1 MKTKNYLK
9 KELPILIVI
18 ILPVVFVLILKNHLN
33 SSTQI
38 NWIEPRQIS
47 TWIFVLSLIGLNF
60 LIYGLMLFI
69 QRIDPKKSNY
79 EIFKSAF
86 YKIRFMISLF
96 MSVIIGV
103 FIASNSGIVINEIKI
118 IRISTF
124 VLLAVTGNY
133 AYNVKPN
140 WFIGFRTPWTL
151 DNEMVWRKT
160 HHLGAKIMIGFSIFG
175 IAISLIPQ
183 KETTGLIVFLSV
195 ILIMVSIPIIYSY
208 RLHKKL
214 NFKKI

>member
-1 MKTKNYLK
+1 METKNHLK
-9 KELPILIVI
+9 KELPILIVVF
-18 ILPVVFVLILKNHLN
+18 LPVLFILIVKNQLN
-33 SSTQI
+33 SLAQI
-38 NWIEPRQIS
+38 NWIEPKQIS
-47 TWIFVLSLIGLNF
+47 IWIFLSSLMGLNI

-79 EIFKSAF
+79 ETFISKF
-86 YKIRFMISLF
+86 YKIRFIISLF
-96 MSVIIGV
+96 MSVIIGLL
-103 FIASNSGIVINEIKI
+103 IASNSGIEIDEIKI

-133 AYNVKPN
+133 IYNVKPN

-151 DNEMVWRKT
+151 DNEIVWRKT
-160 HHLGAKIMIGFSIFG
+160 HHFGAKIMIGFSIFG

-183 KETTGLIVFLSV
+183 KETTGLIVFLTV

-208 RLHKKL
+208 RLHKRLTVK
-214 NFKKI
+214 

>member
-9 KELPILIVI
+9 KELPILIVV
-18 ILPVVFVLILKNHLN
+18 ILPVLFVLILKNQLN
-33 SSTQI
+33 SSAQI
-38 NWIEPRQIS
+38 NWIEPKQIS
-47 TWIFVLSLIGLNF
+47 TWIFALTLIGVNLM
-60 LIYGLMLFI
+60 IYGLMLFI
-69 QRIDPKKSNY
+69 QQIDPKKSNY

-86 YKIRFMISLF
+86 YKIRFIISLF

-103 FIASNSGIVINEIKI
+103 FIASNSGIEINEIKI

-124 VLLAVTGNY
+124 VLLAMTGNY
-133 AYNVKPN
+133 IYNAKPN

-195 ILIMVSIPIIYSY
+195 ILIIVLIPIIYSY
-208 RLHKKL
+208 RLHKRFTDK
-214 NFKKI
+214 

>member
-1 MKTKNYLK
+1 METKNYLK
-9 KELPILIVI
+9 KELPILT
-18 ILPVVFVLILKNHLN
+18 VVFLPILFILIVQDQLN
-33 SSTQI
+33 SFAQI
-38 NWIEPRQIS
+38 NWIEKKQIS
-47 TWIFVLSLIGLNF
+47 TWIFLLSIVGLNI
-60 LIYGLMLFI
+60 LIYGLMLLI

-86 YKIRFMISLF
+86 YKIRFIISLF
-96 MSVIIGV
+96 MTVITGLI
-103 FIASNSGIVINEIKI
+103 IAVNIGIVLDELKI

-133 AYNVKPN
+133 IYNVKPN

-175 IAISLIPQ
+175 IAISIIPQ
-183 KETTGLIVFLSV
+183 EDTTGLIVFLTV
-195 ILIMVSIPIIYSY
+195 ILTMVSIPIIYSY
-208 RLHKKL
+208 RLHKRLTNK
-214 NFKKI
+214 